1 MIDAD
6 AYVVE
11 AVPLALLC
19 ADQVITE
26 EGTQKRSIIGTFT
39 NFHSQQFPASLP
51 PWFVYLS
58 FTNATGEHTI
68 TVNIHNPTTNFNV
81 FSASATVAIEDRGAQ
96 VELAVPVLG
105 ASFPE
110 PGSYEVYVSKTDREP
125 AAEDRRHAM
134 NGRGST
140 TSQAAGSIQPT

>member
-58 FTNATGEHTI
+58 FTNTIGEHTI
-68 TVNIHNPTTNFNV
+68 TVNIHNSTTNFTV
-81 FSASATVAIEDRGAQ
+81 FSASATVTIEDRSAQ
-96 VELAVPVLG
+96 VELPVPVLG

-110 PGSYEVYVSKTDREP
+110 PGSYEVYVSIDGNYLVS
-125 AAEDRRHAM
+125 RRLTVSRLQRT
-134 NGRGST
+134 GGT
-140 TSQAAGSIQPT
+140 Q